1 MSTLYKYKKQIK
13 QTLVPDLLLR
23 NIKDICSGL
32 FTNIQVTKKSLLQC
46 SHYNYDDINQIK
58 QKHFLQLYGWF
69 VHING
74 TRTKDK
80 RAVTQKNKVK

>member
-32 FTNIQVTKKSLLQC
+32 FTNIQVTKKSLL
-46 SHYNYDDINQIK
+46 
-58 QKHFLQLYGWF
+58 
-69 VHING
+69 
-74 TRTKDK
+74 
-80 RAVTQKNKVK
+80 